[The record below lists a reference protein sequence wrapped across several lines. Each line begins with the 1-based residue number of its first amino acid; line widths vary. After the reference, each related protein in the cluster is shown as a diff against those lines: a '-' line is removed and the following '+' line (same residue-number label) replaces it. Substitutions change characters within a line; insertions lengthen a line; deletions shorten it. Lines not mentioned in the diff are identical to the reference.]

1 MRDEKLTVLV
11 QSRETFVID
20 IWITD
25 KIDEQ
30 KVSWSKFLRVDMGP
44 LTGLIRTDGG
54 FFVEEEKKLAM
65 SFGKDR
71 DKKLDTVKI
80 FGVKIFG
87 ANQATKNQFRK
98 A

>member
-1 MRDEKLTVLV
+1 MF
-11 QSRETFVID
+11 STFIR
-20 IWITD
+20 
-25 KIDEQ
+25 KI
-30 KVSWSKFLRVDMGP
+30 S
-44 LTGLIRTDGG
+44 DGG